1 MPSRGEQIDLGNL
14 IIVIDSVRRQRI
26 EKVKI
31 IRKIKKE
38 GEEEKDE

>member
-1 MPSRGEQIDLGNL
+1 VPSRGEQIDLGNL